1 MQRHQNT
8 GLDSLT
14 QDIGMLGWC
23 PMVSVILH
31 GEKVSLAL
39 PYGVDVLLRQS
50 ASHSSSP
57 TGLVT
62 TESEA
67 LNRLRLT

>member
-1 MQRHQNT
+1 MSS
-8 GLDSLT
+8 D
-14 QDIGMLGWC
+14 
-23 PMVSVILH
+23 VSVTSWR
-31 GEKVSLAL
+31 ESVSLAL
-39 PYGVDVLLRQS
+39 AGYYSSDCITIKIPYEVDVLLCQP

-67 LNRLRLT
+67 LNHLRLT